1 MAVVNSEQEAEVLR
15 SLYFNYRPANVKE
28 LLWNVS
34 SEEIIETSEEI
45 NETSE
50 EINETSEE
58 INKTSEEI
66 FESSEEGNPHEG
78 TEPPTPETT
87 PTPQPANATV
97 HIGFHDIFIEGEYLT
112 LCSK

>member
-34 SEEIIETSEEI
+34 SEEII
-45 NETSE
+45 ETSE

>member
-1 MAVVNSEQEAEVLR
+1 MAVVKSEQEAKVLR
-15 SLYFNYRPANVKE
+15 CLYFNYRPANVKE

-34 SEEIIETSEEI
+34 SEEII
-45 NETSE
+45 ETSE